1 MQHSLT
7 KCIRCKAQHGCAT
20 KFTMKLL
27 RKAADSHVDGLEQSR
42 RESSA
47 PRRAKAV
54 PLLQCC
60 FFPVAL

>member
-1 MQHSLT
+1 MQHSLM
-7 KCIRCKAQHGCAT
+7 KWIRCKAQHGRAT

-27 RKAADSHVDGLEQSR
+27 RKAADPRVDELEQSG

-54 PLLQCC
+54 PLLHCC
-60 FFPVAL
+60 FSPVAL